1 MKNYI
6 VKSFHKIFVDD
17 YNDGEGKHVNTYA
30 LSDEVQAENPK
41 QAINK
46 YLQDCL
52 GYNLDFNNCEVNPDD
67 KSNVQTSCLV
77 DSMNLQPD
85 NRIYEQWKSGKVE
98 LYANYID
105 LFVYEVIEVNF

>member
-6 VKSFHKIFVDD
+6 VKSFHEIFVDD

-30 LSDEVQAENPK
+30 LSDEIQAETPK

-52 GYNLDFNNCEVNPDD
+52 GYDLDFNSCEVNPDD

-77 DSMNLQPD
+77 DGYNIQPT
-85 NRIYEQWKSGKVE
+85 NSEVKQWKAGNVE

-105 LFVYEVIEVNF
+105 LFVYEVIKVNF